1 MATTAD
7 TVTQEKGLTLT
18 PPDPVPTVAPAQAA
32 GLVPV
37 DDKTRSQLEQK
48 VDGFVAE
55 LIAQDVNSP
64 EFGRRVDAITAMG
77 QKEIR
82 EAASQSNRFLDRP
95 VKAMDGETGVGKDLT
110 ELRRVVESL
119 DPGRQGNLSAP
130 RKLLGILPFGNKMR
144 DYFDGYRSSQTH
156 IAAILKSLSSGRD
169 ELLMDNAAIDTE
181 RANLWSAMGRLEQMI
196 HLSKTMDAKLE
207 DTANELDHTDPA
219 KAKAIRETALFY
231 TRQRTQDLLTQ
242 MAVTVQG
249 YLALD
254 LVKKNNVELVKG
266 VDRASTTTVSAL
278 RTAVTVAQALANQK
292 LVLDQITAL
301 NSTTANIIDS
311 TGKLLRSQTARIHE
325 QAAASTIPLE
335 TLQRAFQNIYDTM
348 DAIDSFKL
356 KALDSMKTT
365 VTTLGNEVEKSKGYI
380 ARAEGAQNP
389 QLTGGASS
397 FKLEAL

>member
-181 RANLWSAMGRLEQMI
+181 RANLWSAMGGWSR
-196 HLSKTMDAKLE
+196 
-207 DTANELDHTDPA
+207 
-219 KAKAIRETALFY
+219 
-231 TRQRTQDLLTQ
+231 
-242 MAVTVQG
+242 
-249 YLALD
+249 
-254 LVKKNNVELVKG
+254 
-266 VDRASTTTVSAL
+266 
-278 RTAVTVAQALANQK
+278 
-292 LVLDQITAL
+292 
-301 NSTTANIIDS
+301 
-311 TGKLLRSQTARIHE
+311 
-325 QAAASTIPLE
+325 
-335 TLQRAFQNIYDTM
+335 
-348 DAIDSFKL
+348 
-356 KALDSMKTT
+356 
-365 VTTLGNEVEKSKGYI
+365 
-380 ARAEGAQNP
+380 
-389 QLTGGASS
+389 
-397 FKLEAL
+397 